1 MSMDYDWTTVA
12 GGTGGSN
19 VTIDAST
26 MASISLG
33 GVASGQVLTT
43 GLNGSTYTWADTI
56 SASNDLF
63 PNTLDCKGDAN
74 FSGDIKIKG
83 VSLSETLERLEE
95 RLAILRPN
103 AALED
108 RWDQLKELG
117 KQYRELE
124 KEILEKEQVWKI
136 LKK

>member
-1 MSMDYDWTTVA
+1 MDYDWTTV
-12 GGTGGSN
+12 TGSSGLN
-19 VTIDAST
+19 TVTIDAST

-33 GVASGQVLTT
+33 GLTSGQVLTT
-43 GLNGSTYTWADTI
+43 GINGASYTWADTI
-56 SASNDLF
+56 SASADLF
-63 PNTLDCKGDAN
+63 PNTLDCKGDAS

-103 AALED
+103 EALED

>member
-12 GGTGGSN
+12 GSSGLGT

-26 MASISLG
+26 MASITLG
-33 GVASGQVLTT
+33 SAGQVLTT
-43 GLNGSTYTWADTI
+43 GVNGASYTWADTI

-63 PNTLDCKGDAN
+63 PDTLDCKGDAS

-83 VSLSETLERLEE
+83 VSLSDTLERLEE

>member
-1 MSMDYDWTTVA
+1 MA
-12 GGTGGSN
+12 GGPGSGT
-19 VTIDAST
+19 VTIDANTMGSST
-26 MASISLG
+26 YWGTAG
-33 GVASGQVLTT
+33 TVLTT
-43 GLNGSTYTWADTI
+43 GSISSASWGDTI
-56 SASNDLF
+56 SASADLF

-83 VSLSETLERLEE
+83 VSLSETLEKLEE

-103 AALED
+103 EALED

-117 KQYRELE
+117 KQYRALE
-124 KEILEKEQVWKI
+124 QEILGKEQVWKI

>member
-95 RLAILRPN
+95 RLAR
-103 AALED
+103 LES
-108 RWDQLKELG
+108 K
-117 KQYRELE
+117 
-124 KEILEKEQVWKI
+124 
-136 LKK
+136 